1 MANLG
6 TLGWKI
12 CQFKI
17 NNDKCQINVELQENK
32 TGEITA
38 ATYLLSIAE
47 IKNSARQIGTGS
59 LLTVNNYI
67 LGLIWGTDCTH
78 LFDFLTK
85 DEYGNLSSSGTAVL
99 LKFDS
104 LNLLENFIR
113 LVYYNTFPQNLFFQ
127 VQFIKVHC
135 SVNTKTV
142 IKCALKKE
150 QLSARQE
157 KDLDIKKVNIMIQR
171 KNKMELK
178 RDITIKINK

>member
-1 MANLG
+1 MANLD

-67 LGLIWGTDCTH
+67 LGLIRGTDCTH

-104 LNLLENFIR
+104 
-113 LVYYNTFPQNLFFQ
+113 
-127 VQFIKVHC
+127 
-135 SVNTKTV
+135 
-142 IKCALKKE
+142 
-150 QLSARQE
+150 
-157 KDLDIKKVNIMIQR
+157 
-171 KNKMELK
+171 
-178 RDITIKINK
+178 